1 MHISDVPALV
11 AQTPEANI
19 TDLLLERVAQAPD
32 ASLFSRYIDGDW
44 ANVSACDFLEEV
56 KALAKGLIS
65 AGIQPGDRI
74 GLLSRTR
81 YEWTLIDFA
90 VWWSG
95 ACIVPIYETSSPYQ
109 VRWNLRNSR
118 ACALIVETRN
128 HRNTFDSVKD
138 EVPGISQV
146 WQIEGGDLESLKR
159 AGARIS
165 DAALE
170 RRRSW
175 ANEADIATIIYTS
188 GTSGDPK
195 GCVLTHG
202 NFVELSRNTLA
213 AIPEV
218 FAPGASTTLFMPMAH
233 VFARFIAVLAVHGG
247 VNVAHEPDLSRLLS
261 TLSSFQPS
269 FLLAVP
275 RIFEKIYNASEQ
287 KAEAAGK
294 GRLFRKAAET
304 AIARSK
310 AIEAGRV
317 PLRLRIRF
325 GVYDRLVLHR
335 VRAALG
341 SNLRYAV
348 SGSAPLGERLGHF
361 YRGLGLTILEG
372 YGLTETTAPVSVNR
386 PGSFSMGSVGTALPG
401 VSVRIAEDGEI
412 QTKGVNQFREYW
424 DDPHATAAAFSD
436 GWFRTGDIG
445 HLDEVGH
452 LTITGRKKELIVT
465 AGGKNVAPAV
475 LEDPIRA
482 NPIISQVVV
491 IGDQR
496 PFISALV
503 TLDRDMLTPWLEFR
517 NLESTIGLAEAA
529 RHPAVLEEVQRA
541 IDTGNSRVSRAESIR
556 KFSILPVDF
565 TEAAGQLTPKLS
577 IRRAVVLDQFADA
590 IDQIYATPQ
599 TTKKLL

>member
-1 MHISDVPALV
+1 MHKSEVRPLV
-11 AQTPEANI
+11 AETPGANI
-19 TDLLLERVAQAPD
+19 TDLLLERVAQTPN

-44 ANVSACDFLEEV
+44 ANVRACDFLEEV

-65 AGIQPGDRI
+65 AGIQPGDKI

-109 VRWNLRNSR
+109 VRWNLRNSQ

-128 HRNTFDSVKD
+128 HRIAFDSLKN
-138 EVPGISQV
+138 EIPGVSQV

-159 AGARIS
+159 AGERIS
-165 DAALE
+165 DVALE
-170 RRRSW
+170 RRRSR

-202 NFVELSRNTLA
+202 NFVELCRNTLA

-218 FAPGASTTLFMPMAH
+218 FAPGGSTALFMPMAH

-247 VNVAHEPDLSRLLS
+247 VKVAHEPDLSRLLL
-261 TLSSFQPS
+261 TLNSFQPS

-275 RIFEKIYNASEQ
+275 RIFEKVYNSSEQ

-294 GRLFRKAAET
+294 GGVFRKAAET
-304 AIARSK
+304 AIAYSK
-310 AIEAGRV
+310 AIDAGRI
-317 PLRLRIRF
+317 PLRLRIGF
-325 GVYDRLVLHR
+325 AVYDRLVLHKI
-335 VRAALG
+335 RAALG

-386 PGSFSMGSVGTALPG
+386 PGSFSIGSVGAALPG

-412 QTKGVNQFREYW
+412 QIRGVSQFREYW
-424 DDPHATAAAFSD
+424 DDPDATAAAFSD

-445 HLDEVGH
+445 CLDAAGY

-491 IGDQR
+491 VGDQR

-503 TLDRDMLTPWLEFR
+503 TLDRDMLTPWLKSKD
-517 NLESTIGLAEAA
+517 LDSTISLVEAA
-529 RHPAVLEEVQRA
+529 RHPAVTEEVQRA
-541 IDTGNSRVSRAESIR
+541 IDGGNLRVSRAESIR
-556 KFSILPVDF
+556 KFLILPMDF

-577 IRRAVVLDQFADA
+577 VKRAMVLSQFETE
-590 IDQIYATPQ
+590 IDQIYTNRTPPQ
-599 TTKKLL
+599 AV